1 MTAIR
6 YAYHMLNK
14 HSPPLDGR
22 VMHGGSFFLC
32 LKVSLLLALGA
43 LIQSCA
49 SYGSHATT
57 MRDGLLTGYP
67 ELSLAIAEEKDK
79 DMEEV
84 VSSLDKGMLRRIN
97 NNFTGSNQ
105 IFEVAKQEIE
115 KLYGFSVTEN
125 LASVT
130 INETMRGY
138 DGDSYEQLLL
148 HAYMAMNY
156 IQLGQLDSA
165 RVEMLQAN
173 VKMMEWGDEPD
184 EDAFLRYLEGIIYE
198 SLGEDDSALISY
210 RKAYS
215 IYKEKVGER
224 YPVIPEL
231 IKKDLLRMLAW
242 QGLWSEY
249 KTYKKETNMPDFKP
263 VKDSNKFGELVVI
276 LNNGLAPIRSEKA
289 LYIFSP
295 EVQQNLRV
303 AFPAYDQPK
312 QNLYLSQ
319 VSVDDKLL
327 RLETVEDVDAL
338 ARYSLEQDMPGIMAR
353 ATARAVV
360 KYNSQKTASE
370 NSSIAGLLM
379 TVTNLATERAD
390 TRSWTTLPQEI
401 QLQRVLLPVGEHTI
415 KIQFLNAAG
424 RVVDVI
430 EEPVSI
436 KPKRQSF
443 VIKHWNTPVPKS
455 KAGIKTGA
463 SGSGLHSEVEQT
475 AVARSASAK

>member
-6 YAYHMLNK
+6 DACYMRDK
-14 HSPPLDGR
+14 RSPSLDGR
-22 VMHGGSFFLC
+22 LVHRASFFLC
-32 LKVSLLLALGA
+32 LKVSLLLTLGA

-57 MRDGLLTGYP
+57 MRDGLLIGHP

-97 NNFTGSNQ
+97 NNFTGSNEAL
-105 IFEVAKQEIE
+105 EVAKQEIE

-138 DGDSYEQLLL
+138 EGDRYEQLLL

-210 RKAYS
+210 RKAYT
-215 IYKEKVGER
+215 IYKDKGGEQ
-224 YPVIPEL
+224 YPVMPEL

-249 KTYKKETNMPDFKP
+249 KTYKKEINMPDFKP

-276 LNNGLAPIRSEKA
+276 LNNGLAPIRNEKA

-319 VSVDDKLL
+319 IIVDGKQFP
-327 RLETVEDVDAL
+327 LETVEDVDML

-360 KYNSQKTASE
+360 KYNSQKTASD

-379 TVTNLATERAD
+379 TVTNLVTERAD

-415 KIQFLNAAG
+415 QIQFLNAAG
-424 RVVDVI
+424 MVVDVI
-430 EEPVSI
+430 EEKVSI

-455 KAGIKTGA
+455 KVGIKTGVA
-463 SGSGLHSEVEQT
+463 GS
-475 AVARSASAK
+475 AVQGGTLAAAVTRSAK